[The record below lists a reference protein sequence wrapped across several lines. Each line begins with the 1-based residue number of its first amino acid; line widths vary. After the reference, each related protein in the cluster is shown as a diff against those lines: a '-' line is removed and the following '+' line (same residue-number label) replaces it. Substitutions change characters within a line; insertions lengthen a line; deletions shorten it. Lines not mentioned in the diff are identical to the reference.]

1 MSDKWGISLSVKFQ
15 GTEDLKTYV
24 IGGGGGEEEEE
35 TERGEREIDKRILNS
50 NPDNLF
56 E

>member
-24 IGGGGGEEEEE
+24 IGVGGGGRGRGGGGKGEGR
-35 TERGEREIDKRILNS
+35 ERN
-50 NPDNLF
+50 
-56 E
+56 

>member
-24 IGGGGGEEEEE
+24 IGVGGGLGGRRRGGGGGKGGGGE
-35 TERGEREIDKRILNS
+35 RN
-50 NPDNLF
+50 
-56 E
+56 